1 VVFLWRF
8 CEGFATNETSAPK
21 TPDGRPPLWNT
32 DRMTQEPDDANRRV
46 VKKVVKKTVVRPIS
60 PQRSAQTFPTQRA
73 DQPNGQGATS
83 SPAPR
88 NPRRLRPARLATPT
102 RTPTARAAAPASAP
116 VNAPTPPSPAV
127 PAPAQSAVPTPPPEV
142 RVPPV
147 SPPAAAPDVAVV
159 TPGKPARAPKPP
171 KAPRAKKAPKE
182 KKPRKEKVARERRS
196 LDLGAR
202 LSDLRHAITDRIG
215 DGLAYVG
222 DLIADGWHWLLRLR
236 LPHLSPAR
244 GSAVTGALVG
254 LVSVA
259 LGWGFYQLFSAT
271 RGTQAGGGWGF
282 LALVFVAF
290 VAFIAGELLLS
301 GFGVPLPRVVSI
313 LSILLV
319 LLLVLV
325 FFIKLAAGLWA
336 WLLIPALSALCFVAS
351 TSAMRVASQEK
362 NDQRLPWEPT
372 SESQVNLD

>member
-1 VVFLWRF
+1 
-8 CEGFATNETSAPK
+8 
-21 TPDGRPPLWNT
+21 
-32 DRMTQEPDDANRRV
+32 MTQEPDDANRRV

-60 PQRSAQTFPTQRA
+60 ATSIQRA
-73 DQPNGQGATS
+73 DQPNGQGAAGPS
-83 SPAPR
+83 ALK

-102 RTPTARAAAPASAP
+102 RTPNRDAARATA
-116 VNAPTPPSPAV
+116 
-127 PAPAQSAVPTPPPEV
+127 PAPAPAPVPVTTPAPAPEI
-142 RVPPV
+142 RVPPIAP
-147 SPPAAAPDVAVV
+147 SAPAPEVVAE
-159 TPGKPARAPKPP
+159 PARATPAKARKAPKPP
-171 KAPRAKKAPKE
+171 RATKAPKVKKAPKE
-182 KKPRKEKVARERRS
+182 KKPRKEKVARERRP
-196 LDLGAR
+196 LNLGGHLADAGYAV
-202 LSDLRHAITDRIG
+202 LDRIR
-215 DGLAYVG
+215 DGFAWVG
-222 DLIADGWHWLLRLR
+222 DLIADGWHWLVRLR

-244 GSAVTGALVG
+244 GSAASGALVG
-254 LVSVA
+254 FLSVA

-313 LSILLV
+313 LSILLI

-325 FFIKLAAGLWA
+325 FFIKLAAGMWA

-351 TSAMRVASQEK
+351 TTAMQIASQEK

-372 SESQVNLD
+372 SESHVNLD

>member
-1 VVFLWRF
+1 V
-8 CEGFATNETSAPK
+8 
-21 TPDGRPPLWNT
+21 
-32 DRMTQEPDDANRRV
+32 
-46 VKKVVKKTVVRPIS
+46 
-60 PQRSAQTFPTQRA
+60 
-73 DQPNGQGATS
+73 
-83 SPAPR
+83 PR
-88 NPRRLRPARLATPT
+88 
-102 RTPTARAAAPASAP
+102 
-116 VNAPTPPSPAV
+116 
-127 PAPAQSAVPTPPPEV
+127 E
-142 RVPPV
+142 
-147 SPPAAAPDVAVV
+147 
-159 TPGKPARAPKPP
+159 
-171 KAPRAKKAPKE
+171 KA
-182 KKPRKEKVARERRS
+182 RKEKVPKDKKPRRERRP
-196 LDLGAR
+196 LNLGGR
-202 LSDLRHAITDRIG
+202 LADAGYAVLDRIR
-215 DGLAYVG
+215 DGVAHLG
-222 DLIADGWHWLLRLR
+222 DLLADGWDWLVRLR

-290 VAFIAGELLLS
+290 VGFIAGELLLS

-325 FFIKLAAGLWA
+325 FFIKLAAGMWA

-351 TSAMRVASQEK
+351 TTAMQAASQEK

>member
-1 VVFLWRF
+1 MP
-8 CEGFATNETSAPK
+8 GETPK
-21 TPDGRPPLWNT
+21 
-32 DRMTQEPDDANRRV
+32 A
-46 VKKVVKKTVVRPIS
+46 
-60 PQRSAQTFPTQRA
+60 
-73 DQPNGQGATS
+73 
-83 SPAPR
+83 
-88 NPRRLRPARLATPT
+88 
-102 RTPTARAAAPASAP
+102 
-116 VNAPTPPSPAV
+116 
-127 PAPAQSAVPTPPPEV
+127 
-142 RVPPV
+142 
-147 SPPAAAPDVAVV
+147 
-159 TPGKPARAPKPP
+159 P

-182 KKPRKEKVARERRS
+182 KEPRKAKPWRAKAPKANAPKDKVPRERRS
-196 LDLGAR
+196 LNIGGQ

-215 DGLAYVG
+215 DGFAYLG
-222 DLIADGWHWLLRLR
+222 DLIADGWHWLTRLR

-244 GSAVTGALVG
+244 GSAVTGTLVG
-254 LVSVA
+254 LLSVA

-319 LLLVLV
+319 LLLVLI
-325 FFIKLAAGLWA
+325 FFIKLAAGMWA

-351 TSAMRVASQEK
+351 TTAMRVASQEK